1 MVTFCEQKKLKKFIL
16 GFKVFCCPDLEK
28 FLHEVVAKVVH
39 KLNTDSHNKL
49 FHKLDDIVR

>member
-39 KLNTDSHNKL
+39 GICVIQNEQNR
-49 FHKLDDIVR
+49 IIQ